1 MNIAV
6 VDDEEVIREQVKNF
20 IRKKYPDCTL
30 ESYAA
35 GEELLM
41 GGEQFDIIFLDI
53 RMEGADGIETAREL
67 RRQQE
72 ETVLIFITGMK
83 EYVFEAFD
91 VSAFHYLLKPLDEKK
106 FQEVL
111 KRAMTEA
118 GRRRGQ
124 RREQLFIRTRG
135 RSLTVD
141 QSEILYIESKA
152 KKAEIHMVKETIEIY
167 ASMGE
172 LEEQLGESFY
182 RCHRGYLVNMAY
194 IVEYNADSISLA
206 GGETVYL
213 TKKKHSEFVKAYM
226 WYLQNGGVSCV

>member
-30 ESYAA
+30 RSYAA

-41 GGEQFDIIFLDI
+41 GGERFDIIFLDI

-72 ETVLIFITGMK
+72 ETILIFITGMK

-152 KKAEIHMVKETIEIY
+152 KKAEIHTVKETIEIY

-206 GGETVYL
+206 GGGTVYL